1 MLLTSL
7 REPPIM
13 AVEKLFPGGEI
24 RSIVRMTEYE
34 KIYQFENLYRAY
46 KMSARSKR
54 SKNEVVEFELNLA
67 NNLWRLHDAL
77 ERKQYH
83 LSAYHRFM
91 IYDPKE
97 REIQALSFG
106 DRVVQH
112 CLCDNVLKPYFEKR
126 LIYDCAACREN
137 KGTHFAMDRLSGF
150 MHEFYKEHGTAG
162 YFLKCDVRKYF
173 NSIDHAALKYL
184 LRRFLDRDIKAFLY
198 QIIDS
203 FNGDTGRGLPM
214 GNQSSQW
221 FALYYLDR
229 IDRIIKEKYKIKYY
243 TRYMDDLVLLH
254 EDKAHLQA
262 CLAEIT
268 AVAEETLKIEFN
280 EKTQI
285 FPVSAG
291 VDYLGWRFYLTD
303 SGKVIRRLRTSNK
316 RRFKRRLKAFQEKYR
331 SGEMDYE
338 AISRS
343 LASYVGHL
351 QHGHTWKLQ
360 TKVYEKFVLTKA
372 PKRNEQKKLQE
383 NPCN

>member
-1 MLLTSL
+1 M
-7 REPPIM
+7 M
-13 AVEKLFPGGEI
+13 
-24 RSIVRMTEYE
+24 EYE
-34 KIYQFENLYRAY
+34 TIYQFENLYRAY
-46 KMSARSKR
+46 KMAARCKR
-54 SKNEVVEFELNLA
+54 SKTEVIEFELNLA
-67 NNLWRLHDAL
+67 ENLWALHDELKAKTY
-77 ERKQYH
+77 RP
-83 LSAYHRFM
+83 SPYHRFM
-91 IYDPKE
+91 IYDPKR
-97 REIQALSFG
+97 REIQALSFC

-112 CLCDNVLKPYFEKR
+112 SLCDNVLKPYFENR
-126 LIYDCAACREN
+126 LIYDCAACREG
-137 KGTHFAMDRLSGF
+137 KGTHFAMNRLSGF
-150 MHEFYKEHGTAG
+150 LHGFYRKHKTAG

-173 NSIDHAALKYL
+173 DSIDHAALKYL
-184 LRRFLDRDIKAFLY
+184 LRRYPDKDIKTFLY

-203 FNGDTGRGLPM
+203 FNGNTEKGLPM

-268 AVAEETLKIEFN
+268 EVAAKELKIEFN

-285 FPVSAG
+285 FPVSEG

-316 RRFKRRLKAFQEKYR
+316 RRFKRRLKAFREKYR

-338 AISRS
+338 AIKQS
-343 LASYVGHL
+343 LASYNGHL
-351 QHGHTWKLQ
+351 KPGHTWKLQ
-360 TKVYEKFVLTKA
+360 TKVYNGFVLTKA
-372 PKRNEQKKLQE
+372 PKGTYDTNITGESL
-383 NPCN
+383 